1 MKTKVTLLTFVAASL
16 MVSSCMQNPKGEK
29 AQMGDAMDISK
40 AEGIEYIANIG
51 STTIEWL
58 GTKPGGSHF
67 GNFPIQEGRLLVKE
81 QTIVGGEM
89 TIDMNSLV
97 VTDIE
102 DPKTNQ
108 MLVSHLKSADFFA
121 VDSFPT
127 AKFEIAKVTPLDQTT
142 NIDGIIVTHNIEGNL
157 TLRGVTRSVSFPS
170 AVTFAEGK
178 VEAKSPK
185 FIVNRTHWKANYG
198 SPSIFANLKDK
209 FINDEVAL
217 NVSLVAEIKK

>member
-1 MKTKVTLLTFVAASL
+1 MKTKVSLLTFTAAAML
-16 MVSSCMQNPKGEK
+16 LSSCMQSPKGEK
-29 AQMGDAMDISK
+29 AQMGDAMDIST
-40 AEGIEYIANIG
+40 AEGVEYIANVA
-51 STTIEWL
+51 TTSVEWL

-67 GNFPIQEGRLLVKE
+67 GYFPIQEGKLIVKD

-89 TIDMNSLV
+89 IIDMNSLV
-97 VTDIE
+97 VKDIE

-108 MLVSHLKSADFFA
+108 MLVGHLKSPDFFA

-142 NIDGIIVTHNIEGNL
+142 EIDGIAVTHSIEGNL

-170 AVTFAEGK
+170 EVSIAGDNV
-178 VEAKSPK
+178 VAKSPK
-185 FIVNRTHWKANYG
+185 FIINRTHWKANYG

-217 NVSLVAEIKK
+217 NISLAAEIKK